1 MGTHCRR
8 ASLIT
13 HLAMSFVGLC
23 RAGDLEGVRDALQR
37 GADVNTK
44 SDYGLTGLMHAVRH
58 NCNSVVALLL
68 KTPNIDVNQRDDY
81 RRCALHWAVTKE
93 NNEALKLLLN
103 APNINVNIMDSYGEN
118 AVHRS
123 AIKDNIWALKML
135 LNHPGL
141 TALTLNQK
149 NWRGDTPV
157 MLALKRKKFDHL
169 ALLAAVPRVDFDA
182 WSLELQ
188 APEERAA
195 LVKVLKEATEIR
207 LIIEQ
212 KRQVSKV
219 LLDGLY
225 DPDCPLSMLLGVR
238 TEIIGEIVWKEMLAK
253 NWEIYSGKK
262 IAFWKKVPRCWPFR
276 RSSPVNKK
284 TAENMIFSF

>member
-1 MGTHCRR
+1 
-8 ASLIT
+8 
-13 HLAMSFVGLC
+13 MSFVGLC
-23 RAGDLEGVRDALQR
+23 RAGDLEGVKAALQR

-44 SDYGLTGLMHAVRH
+44 SDYGLTGLMQAVRH

-103 APNINVNIMDSYGEN
+103 APGVDVNIVDNSRKSVLLRAVLADNIEALKLLLNVPNINVNIVDSYGEN

-157 MLALKRKKFDHL
+157 MLALKRKKFDHP

-207 LIIEQ
+207 Q
-212 KRQVSKV
+212 
-219 LLDGLY
+219 
-225 DPDCPLSMLLGVR
+225 
-238 TEIIGEIVWKEMLAK
+238 EI
-253 NWEIYSGKK
+253 
-262 IAFWKKVPRCWPFR
+262 
-276 RSSPVNKK
+276 
-284 TAENMIFSF
+284 

>member
-1 MGTHCRR
+1 MG
-8 ASLIT
+8 IT
-13 HLAMSFVGLC
+13 HLTMSFVGLC
-23 RAGDLEGVRDALQR
+23 HAGDLEGVKASLQR
-37 GADVNTK
+37 GTDVNTK

-103 APNINVNIMDSYGEN
+103 APEVDVNIVDSYGEN

-238 TEIIGEIVWKEMLAK
+238 TEIVGEIVWKEMLAK
-253 NWEIYSGKK
+253 NWEICSGKR
-262 IAFWKKVPRCWPFR
+262 ISFWKKVPRCWPFG
-276 RSSPVNKK
+276 RSSPPVNN
-284 TAENMIFSF
+284 ENMIFS